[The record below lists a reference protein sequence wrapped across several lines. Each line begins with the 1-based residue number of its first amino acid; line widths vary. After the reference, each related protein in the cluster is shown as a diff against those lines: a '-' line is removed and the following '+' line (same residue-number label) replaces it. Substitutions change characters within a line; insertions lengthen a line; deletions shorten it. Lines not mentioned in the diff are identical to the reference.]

1 MQRFRPSSMNNV
13 GGLIALTVTHR
24 AKLSAF
30 FSQSRAEGERERF
43 EVTRIEAERSQPFH
57 RANNASM
64 YVYIVRAPRVEIFS
78 VGWKQP
84 WNELISNKNFRNN
97 SNRYLFNFS
106 TILQKFR
113 IFLSLNVMESYLYI
127 IYYILFIYLYI
138 IYYLTRRN

>member
-1 MQRFRPSSMNNV
+1 MNNV

-78 VGWKQP
+78 VGWKRP
-84 WNELISNKNFRNN
+84 WNELIASLIKIFE
-97 SNRYLFNFS
+97 
-106 TILQKFR
+106 TIP
-113 IFLSLNVMESYLYI
+113 ID
-127 IYYILFIYLYI
+127 IYL
-138 IYYLTRRN
+138 TSPRFFKSFESFSR

>member
-1 MQRFRPSSMNNV
+1 MNNV

-64 YVYIVRAPRVEIFS
+64 YVCIRVRAPRVEIFS
-78 VGWKQP
+78 VGWKRP
-84 WNELISNKNFRNN
+84 WNELIASLIKIFE
-97 SNRYLFNFS
+97 
-106 TILQKFR
+106 TIP
-113 IFLSLNVMESYLYI
+113 ID
-127 IYYILFIYLYI
+127 IYL
-138 IYYLTRRN
+138 TSPRFFKSFESFSR